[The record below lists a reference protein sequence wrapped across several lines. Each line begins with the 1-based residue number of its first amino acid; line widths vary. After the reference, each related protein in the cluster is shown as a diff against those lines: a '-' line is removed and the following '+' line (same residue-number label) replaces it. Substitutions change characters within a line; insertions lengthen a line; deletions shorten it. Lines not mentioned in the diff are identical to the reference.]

1 VNQLKVDIGK
11 QYLEKKEYQ
20 TDIEEKFEEV
30 NSELKEGIKK
40 LEEEMTNMQDEITQ
54 KIDSSISTVV
64 N

>member
-20 TDIEEKFEEV
+20 TDIEEKFKEV